1 MHSIID
7 RLFFNSSS
15 RISILLLLLST
26 VQMSCVDEIN
36 RNSDYAESIV
46 VNCILSNQTEQ
57 YLSVTNT
64 NKVGDGS
71 VFREAD
77 FKTAILYEEEQP
89 VDTFE
94 RAGYNKWKVVYT
106 PQVGKKYKLK
116 VILPDNKEIIA
127 YTTMPTP
134 CQVRALQGT
143 EYSKQPFRQ
152 YSFDRPIWVSCFS
165 SNDFVLL
172 STKLTTLLLCDEIGT
187 NHIYVDKFNAEGS
200 LSEIIQGS
208 PYESI
213 IYYMRLHDAPT
224 RKEPL
229 DFEIQAGIGQHYA
242 FSFITA
248 SYEYDR
254 YMKTS
259 IEKMNLYRDEDD
271 PIQWFDEQTI
281 YSNIEN
287 GVGIFAAYYET
298 TFRFNKDY
306 YSYEEN

>member
-1 MHSIID
+1 MHSIIN
-7 RLFFNSSS
+7 RLFFKSSS
-15 RISILLLLLST
+15 RIYILLLLLST
-26 VQMSCVDEIN
+26 LQVSCVEEIN
-36 RNSDYAESIV
+36 RNNDYTESIV

-57 YLSVTNT
+57 YLSVTKT
-64 NKVGDGS
+64 KKMGQGT
-71 VFREAD
+71 VFKEAD

-116 VILPDNKEIIA
+116 VILPDNNEIIA

-134 CQVRALQGT
+134 CDIRTQQPKQH
-143 EYSKQPFRQ
+143 YKQPFTQ
-152 YSFDRPIWVSCFS
+152 YSFGNPIWVSCLTS
-165 SNDFVLL
+165 DDYILPAD
-172 STKLTTLLLCDEIGT
+172 LTTLVLCEELGT
-187 NHIYVDKFNAEGS
+187 NHKYVDTFNQEGS
-200 LSEIIQGS
+200 LSDIIS
-208 PYESI
+208 SSSYESLR
-213 IYYMRLHDAPT
+213 YYIRINAEPT
-224 RKEPL
+224 REEPL
-229 DFEIQAGIGQHYA
+229 DFEIESEIKDHYA